1 MKVSE
6 ALAAL
11 RQLQRHPGLREQIAA
26 LGSHFLLNLSLF
38 AIVIVSSF
46 ILEPAEFA
54 HLSLANNYIVI
65 GAMLMDF
72 GLNTAALKLAIE
84 GDRRDFLDINL
95 ALKAGFF
102 VVFTFLFAVFALFVG
117 PVREFAILSCA
128 AGLTFWYATRCIE
141 QYRRLFWRYA
151 ALNLKLAASRIIVGG
166 LSLAT
171 KDWMIVALA
180 VHVVALVPICAATI
194 IKLLRRPDIVRT
206 SFQRSTVMVLMR
218 LAPAYFLAAALYSA
232 IPILAQ
238 TAIYLGSN
246 IEATGAFGIV
256 VLLVGP
262 ISLLT
267 NTLRIYLQPQ
277 IILKSLYNV
286 DVFGLGQGSLHV
298 VVGVYLTFLLLGVVP
313 ASFVIDWF
321 YQERLP
327 QAGMFLLIYGSAC
340 CVVDA
345 LGFYNMR
352 YLRGGLIWVALV
364 VNVVRAALAALP
376 LLRPEIGAYVIVV
389 WSAGVLVAGE
399 FMLFLLLNIV
409 DRTSATMSVVT
420 SQHTHDNP
428 N

>member
-1 MKVSE
+1 MKASD

-11 RQLQRHPGLREQIAA
+11 RQLQRHPDLREQIAA
-26 LGSHFLLNLSLF
+26 FGSHFFLNLSLF
-38 AIVIVSSF
+38 AIVIVASL
-46 ILEPAEFA
+46 ILEPTEFA
-54 HLSLANNYIVI
+54 HLSLANNYIMV

-102 VVFTFLFAVFALFVG
+102 IVFTSIFAVSALFVG
-117 PVREFAILSCA
+117 PVRELSILSCA
-128 AGLTFWYATRCIE
+128 AGLAFWYATRCIE
-141 QYRRLFWRYA
+141 QYRRLFWGYA
-151 ALNLKLAASRIIVGG
+151 ALNLKLTASRIIVGG

-171 KDWMIVALA
+171 KSWMIIALG
-180 VHVVALVPICAATI
+180 VHVVALVPICAPTI
-194 IKLLRRPDIVRT
+194 MKLLRRPDILRT
-206 SFQRSTVMVLMR
+206 SFQRSTVMILMR

-232 IPILAQ
+232 IPVIAQ
-238 TAIYLGSN
+238 TAIYLGN
-246 IEATGAFGIV
+246 DIEATGAFGIV

-277 IILKSLYNV
+277 IIFKSLYNV
-286 DVFGLGQGSLHV
+286 EVFGLGRGSLHV
-298 VVGVYLTFLLLGVVP
+298 VVGAYLGFLLLGVVP
-313 ASFVIDWF
+313 ASFIVDWF
-321 YQERLP
+321 YQGSLP

-340 CVVDA
+340 CVVDG

-352 YLRGGLIWVALV
+352 SLRGGLIWVALA

-376 LLRPEIGAYVIVV
+376 LLRPEIGAYAIVV
-389 WSAGVLVAGE
+389 WSAAVLVAGE
-399 FMLFLLLNIV
+399 LILFLLLNIV
-409 DRTSATMSVVT
+409 DRANAAMSVVP
-420 SQHTHDNP
+420 SQQTHDNP